1 MLEEITFNQKK
12 TGCISYA
19 FAYSGKMPKYN
30 IALLKRVIPHLK
42 EVFYEYKCPFIL
54 TVESTKREW
63 WFQIEDME
71 TNFGLKR
78 RSMFIKRKG
87 FNVTY

>member
-1 MLEEITFNQKK
+1 MLEEINFPKK
-12 TGCISYA
+12 SGCASYV

-30 IALLKRVIPHLK
+30 IALLKRVIPRLK
-42 EVFYEYKCPFIL
+42 DVFYEYKCPFIL
-54 TVESTKREW
+54 T
-63 WFQIEDME
+63 IEDME
-71 TNFGLKR
+71 TKFGKR

>member
-1 MLEEITFNQKK
+1 MLEEINFPKK
-12 TGCISYA
+12 SGCASYV

-30 IALLKRVIPHLK
+30 IALLKRVIPRLK
-42 EVFYEYKCPFIL
+42 DVFYEYKCPFIL
-54 TVESTKREW
+54 TIESTKREW
-63 WFQIEDME
+63 YFQIEDME
-71 TNFGLKR
+71 TKFGKR